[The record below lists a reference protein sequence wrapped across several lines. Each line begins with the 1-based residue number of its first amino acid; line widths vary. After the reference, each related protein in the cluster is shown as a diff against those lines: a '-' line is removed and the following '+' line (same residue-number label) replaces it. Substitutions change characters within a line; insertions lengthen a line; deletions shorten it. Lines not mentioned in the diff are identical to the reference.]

1 MTIPKLYFLP
11 SNPVQITDNQQLLET
26 LVSLQ
31 LINKEAHS
39 ENHYLPGENFL
50 SQITFLGCSP
60 NINLAPVEN
69 ENHCFISILE
79 HSSKTR
85 CLGHT
90 NTVNPKCPG
99 CKKRIANWKT
109 ENWKNPGQLCLC
121 DKCSTKHLYAELN
134 WKQECGFARCG
145 FEISHIYPH
154 EAVPTDQLLNALEQ
168 ASGFKWDYCY
178 ANN

>member
-1 MTIPKLYFLP
+1 MAISKLIFFPKNSAQF
-11 SNPVQITDNQQLLET
+11 TDNELFHAS

-31 LINKEAHS
+31 LINEKEHVK
-39 ENHYLPGENFL
+39 NHYLPGEKFL
-50 SQITFLGCSP
+50 SLITFLGCSP

-69 ENHCFISILE
+69 ESHCFISLLE
-79 HSSKTR
+79 TSNETR

-90 NTVNPKCPG
+90 NTVKPKCPS
-99 CKKRIANWKT
+99 CKKRINDWKT
-109 ENWKNPGQLCLC
+109 EHWKNTGELCLC
-121 DKCSTKHLYAELN
+121 DKCNTRHLYAELN

-168 ASGFKWDYCY
+168 SSGFKWDYCY
-178 ANN
+178 AND